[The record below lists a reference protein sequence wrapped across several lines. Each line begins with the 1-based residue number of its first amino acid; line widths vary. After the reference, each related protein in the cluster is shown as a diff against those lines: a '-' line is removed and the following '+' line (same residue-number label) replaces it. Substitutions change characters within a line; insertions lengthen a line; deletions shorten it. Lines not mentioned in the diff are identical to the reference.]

1 MTAVGGS
8 TAVGDTVPPLAVTTT
23 RSLIVAGALATRDY
37 EDVHHDPDLA
47 RQRGTPDIYMSINNT
62 NGFVLRYVTDW
73 AGPAARVHRLATRLG
88 VPNFPGDTLTLEG
101 EVTAVDGDR
110 VTVTVR
116 GTTARGTHVT
126 STVELSR

>member
-1 MTAVGGS
+1 
-8 TAVGDTVPPLAVTTT
+8 VGDTVPPLAVTTT

-73 AGPAARVHRLATRLG
+73 AGPTARVHGLTTRLG

-110 VTVTVR
+110 VTVAVR